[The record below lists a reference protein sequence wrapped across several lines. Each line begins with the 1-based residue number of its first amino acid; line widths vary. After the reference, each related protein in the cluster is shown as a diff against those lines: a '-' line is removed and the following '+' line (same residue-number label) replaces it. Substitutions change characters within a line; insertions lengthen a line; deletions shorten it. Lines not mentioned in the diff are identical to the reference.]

1 MRPTVR
7 VLCGYTHADL
17 AIMPGTPAASCVI
30 DFIRDRLTEY
40 ESNYN
45 KWTKRWE
52 WTITGKFVGFNK
64 SNGIVSVPI
73 NFLPQIETH
82 LNNCGYELEKRQM
95 ADYTLREIKIAPN
108 PEYHDL
114 PHQVELIAKCSE
126 KTPGIKGLAM
136 QTGKGKTYSAIKA
149 ICNLGYAA
157 CIIVPGLVDQ
167 WIDEIKKYTNLEDD
181 EIYKIQEFDSLYK
194 LMKSGVMPKIFVCSI
209 TTMRIYS
216 KGQENYRLLPLSY
229 SQFFEHYGIGVKVV
243 DECHLNFHAT
253 VRMDLKCNVPYNLY
267 CTATFTQ
274 NNKYAKKIFDVIYP
288 PHIRY
293 GADKYDRY
301 VDCHFYYFHGEV
313 LERKC
318 VRARGYSHMLYEKQL
333 LKTQRAFNEHFDDF
347 LLQLINIHY
356 VNEYKP
362 GNKLLMFC
370 STIDFVNKVVNRIRE
385 KLPQYRTNAYI
396 GNSERAI
403 LNESDIIIATVGK
416 AGTGLDLK
424 GLSTVINTVSL
435 MSPAL
440 GAQMFGR
447 LRKLNDRDTIYV
459 DICDADIQSQVR
471 HAVARKA
478 ALRDMASK
486 YHEYK
491 GLADPT
497 GGIHITLTK

>member
-7 VLCGYTHADL
+7 VLCGHTRADL
-17 AIMPGTPAASCVI
+17 AVMPGTPVASCVV

-45 KWTKRWE
+45 KWTKQWE
-52 WTITGKFVGFNK
+52 WTISGKFVGFNRI
-64 SNGIVSVPI
+64 NGIISIPI
-73 NFLPQIETH
+73 HFLPEIKKH
-82 LNNCGYELEKRQM
+82 LNYNGYDVEERLM
-95 ADYTLREIKIAPN
+95 SDYKLREVKITPN
-108 PEYHDL
+108 PEYNDL

-136 QTGKGKTYSAIKA
+136 QTGKGKTYSAIKS

-157 CIIVPGLVDQ
+157 CVIVPGLVDQ
-167 WIDEIKKYTNLEDD
+167 WIAEFKKYTDLDDD

-194 LMKSGVMPKIFVCSI
+194 LMKKGLMPKVFVCSI
-209 TTMRIYS
+209 ATMRTYS
-216 KGQENYRLLPLSY
+216 KGLDNYKLLPYNY

-274 NNKYAKKIFDVIYP
+274 NNKWAKRIFDIVYP
-288 PHIRY
+288 ASIRY
-293 GADKYDRY
+293 GANAYDRY

-313 LERKC
+313 LESKC
-318 VRARGYSHMLYEKQL
+318 VRSRGYSHMLYEKQL
-333 LKTQRAFNEHFDDF
+333 LKTQRSFNDHYDEL
-347 LLQLINIHY
+347 LLQLIYMHY

-362 GNKLLMFC
+362 GNKLLIFC
-370 STIDFVNKVVNRIRE
+370 STIEFVSRVVARTAE
-385 KLPQYRTNAYI
+385 KFPQYKVNAYI
-396 GNSERAI
+396 GSSERSV
-403 LNESDIIIATVGK
+403 LMESDIIVATVGK

-424 GLSTVINTVSL
+424 GLSTVINTVSV

-440 GAQMFGR
+440 SAQMFGR
-447 LRKLNDRDTIYV
+447 LRKLNDRDTVYV
-459 DICDADIQSQVR
+459 DICDADIPAQVR
-471 HAVARKA
+471 HADARKA
-478 ALRDMASK
+478 ALRDMASR

-491 GLADPT
+491 GLNDPT
-497 GGIHITLTK
+497 GGIHITLQK